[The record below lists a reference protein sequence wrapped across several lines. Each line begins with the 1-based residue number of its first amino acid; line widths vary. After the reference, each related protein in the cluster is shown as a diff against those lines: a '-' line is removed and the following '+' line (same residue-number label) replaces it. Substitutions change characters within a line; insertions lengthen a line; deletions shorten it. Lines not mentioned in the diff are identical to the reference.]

1 MIHAKQYLGIYLEK
15 VTVIALGKK
24 WTVLLHKGAVPNV
37 LEFWAVLHIGNVR
50 AFSLAQEGWATFHR
64 QFVDPLAN
72 IWAFSSSL
80 QKDFIFQTLCIEH
93 KTSIW
98 YKTIMCILHKENLV
112 EKLKMILYLGKQR
125 ASISKCLTPFHLH
138 VEWTVLQ
145 LGSSRALSH
154 LGNDR
159 TLFFL
164 GWLFGKINF
173 VNALQIKVLFL
184 LFQCIISCCS

>member
-1 MIHAKQYLGIYLEK
+1 
-15 VTVIALGKK
+15 
-24 WTVLLHKGAVPNV
+24 
-37 LEFWAVLHIGNVR
+37 
-50 AFSLAQEGWATFHR
+50 
-64 QFVDPLAN
+64 
-72 IWAFSSSL
+72 
-80 QKDFIFQTLCIEH
+80 
-93 KTSIW
+93 
-98 YKTIMCILHKENLV
+98 MCILHKENLV

-164 GWLFGKINF
+164 G
-173 VNALQIKVLFL
+173 
-184 LFQCIISCCS
+184 